1 MDSGMDGKVVLVTGA
16 TSGIGLAAAKA
27 FSGEGARVAVTYASD
42 AEGAS
47 LIAKELGAAG
57 DRAMAVRYR
66 LGEPDSLAEA
76 VETVRRRWGGP
87 DVLVANAVRRTGRR
101 APGTHNEDI
110 DPVSWRRALEDNL
123 ADTLETVQLVLP
135 HMRATGW
142 GRIVLVSSHVA
153 HDGARGQE
161 FYAAAKA
168 ALHGYGRSLAWDVS
182 ADGIL
187 VNSVCP
193 GLTTTDGVLANLPAE
208 VLDRERQRTPTGRLS
223 TPEEIARTIVFLGSA
238 ANGHITGETLTV
250 AGGR

>member
-1 MDSGMDGKVVLVTGA
+1 MDSGLDGKVVLVTGA
-16 TSGIGLAAAKA
+16 SSGIGLAAARA
-27 FSGEGARVAVTYASD
+27 FSAEGAKIALTYASD
-42 AEGAS
+42 ADGA
-47 LIAKELGAAG
+47 ARVAEELGAAE

-66 LGEPDSLAEA
+66 LGEPDSPAEA
-76 VETVRRRWGGP
+76 VETVRRHWGGP

-101 APGTHNEDI
+101 APGTRHEDV
-110 DPVSWRRALEDNL
+110 DPAAWREALEDNL
-123 ADTLETVQLVLP
+123 ADTLRTVQLVLP
-135 HMRATGW
+135 AMRAAGW
-142 GRIVLVSSHVA
+142 GRIVLVSSHVV

-223 TPEEIARTIVFLGSA
+223 TPEEIAGAIVFLGSA